1 VKLLG
6 MTMMAGNEVN
16 IQSYE
21 AALDY
26 LQANPDSH
34 NPDSEVYSR
43 VEDSLK
49 KIGASEVLRANLED
63 TNFSF
68 VGLRKFRIIFP
79 FLQMGSVST
88 VDLLRVDELVMFAY
102 YDKYIDEYE
111 VFFDL
116 GANVGLH
123 SLVVAALDAK
133 VIAYEPDE
141 KHFEILKN
149 NVKLNGLK
157 NIEYRNA
164 AIGTING
171 DVQFIRVLGNTTSS
185 HIKGEKANPYGELE
199 EFTVRCDELNQQ
211 LTPYKKSLLKIDIE
225 GMEAKLIQSI
235 SKSNWQKVDAFV
247 EVGTMDNA
255 KLIFEYC
262 KDVGLKIYTQQSGW
276 AEISD
281 VSEMPIN
288 YRGGSIFLTFSQMKW
303 N

>member
-1 VKLLG
+1 
-6 MTMMAGNEVN
+6 
-16 IQSYE
+16 
-21 AALDY
+21 
-26 LQANPDSH
+26 
-34 NPDSEVYSR
+34 
-43 VEDSLK
+43 
-49 KIGASEVLRANLED
+49 
-63 TNFSF
+63 
-68 VGLRKFRIIFP
+68 
-79 FLQMGSVST
+79 MGSVST
-88 VDLLRVDELVMFAY
+88 VDLLRVDELVMFAF
-102 YDKYIDEYE
+102 YDKHIDEYE